1 MSLSGACLS
10 PAVACPSSVGQLL
23 DGHVES
29 SDLVGPKAHNAGPL
43 FNRQKVAYR
52 NKKTGNKSKKKKKD
66 NDRLGLLNAQK
77 PLKIAE
83 GF

>member
-1 MSLSGACLS
+1 MATWSQVTLL
-10 PAVACPSSVGQLL
+10 GQKHTMQAPFSTGRKLL
-23 DGHVES
+23 IETRR
-29 SDLVGPKAHNAGPL
+29 LETN
-43 FNRQKVAYR
+43 Q
-52 NKKTGNKSKKKKKD
+52 KKKKKD